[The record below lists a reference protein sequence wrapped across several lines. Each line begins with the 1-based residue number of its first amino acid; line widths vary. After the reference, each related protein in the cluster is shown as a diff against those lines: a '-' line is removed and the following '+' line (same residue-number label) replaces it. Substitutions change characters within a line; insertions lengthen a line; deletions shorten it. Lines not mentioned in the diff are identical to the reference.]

1 MLHSKDEDF
10 LQKTRMVIASLPV
23 LWLAVFFLDVHQLQ
37 LTFASTLVLQKLK
50 VTKNTVILQL
60 STLLCL
66 PLPLPL
72 LLSWWDTV

>member
-66 PLPLPL
+66 PVPL
-72 LLSWWDTV
+72 LL

>member
-1 MLHSKDEDF
+1 MLHSKDGDF
-10 LQKTRMVIASLPV
+10 LQKTRMVIVSLPV

-66 PLPLPL
+66 PLPLL
-72 LLSWWDTV
+72 L

>member
-1 MLHSKDEDF
+1 MLHSKDGGSGDF

-66 PLPLPL
+66 PLPLL
-72 LLSWWDTV
+72 L

>member
-37 LTFASTLVLQKLK
+37 LTFASTLVLQKLE

-66 PLPLPL
+66 PLPL

>member
-1 MLHSKDEDF
+1 MLHSKDGDF

-66 PLPLPL
+66 PLPLL
-72 LLSWWDTV
+72 L

>member
-1 MLHSKDEDF
+1 
-10 LQKTRMVIASLPV
+10 MVIVSLPV

-66 PLPLPL
+66 PLPLL
-72 LLSWWDTV
+72 L

>member
-10 LQKTRMVIASLPV
+10 LQKARMVIASLPV

-66 PLPLPL
+66 PLPLL
-72 LLSWWDTV
+72 L